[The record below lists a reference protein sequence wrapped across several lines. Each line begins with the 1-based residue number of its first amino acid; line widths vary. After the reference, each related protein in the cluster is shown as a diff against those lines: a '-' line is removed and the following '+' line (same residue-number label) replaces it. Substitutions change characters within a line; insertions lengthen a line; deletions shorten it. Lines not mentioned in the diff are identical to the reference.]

1 MKSRYKYQLTPRYS
15 RPNGNYHDANPVY
28 LHDDSDM
35 FDAIFMSIDMARELG
50 TDVLFFAYSPYV
62 GWQYIHTAHPDGTAT
77 DSFGNYKRF
86 TGDRHTYWEPVTPQ
100 Q

>member
-35 FDAIFMSIDMARELG
+35 FDAIFMSIDMACELG
-50 TDVLFFAYSPYV
+50 TDVLFHAYSPYV

-77 DSFGNYKRF
+77 NSFGNRQRF
-86 TGDRHTYWEPVTPQ
+86 TGDRLNYWEPVTPKQ
-100 Q
+100 

>member
-1 MKSRYKYQLTPRYS
+1 MKSGYKYQFIPRYS

-35 FDAIFMSIDMARELG
+35 FDAIFMSIDMACELG
-50 TDVLFFAYSPYV
+50 TDVLLHVFSPYV
-62 GWQYIHTAHPDGTAT
+62 GWQYIHPAHPDGTAT
-77 DSFGNYKRF
+77 NFFGNRQRF
-86 TGDRHTYWEPVTPQ
+86 TGDRLNYWEPVSPQ